1 MEKIVR
7 VVYKYTNPN
16 SATVLLVGM
25 NVCPVMGHTFMCPVF
40 NSYDHGSINKCLCTT
55 LLKFSQKGVNHSMC
69 LLHQNKNKIN
79 KLSLK

>member
-1 MEKIVR
+1 MNLEPHTSILFLLFLLLLSYNNMEKIVR

-40 NSYDHGSINKCLCTT
+40 NSYDHG
-55 LLKFSQKGVNHSMC
+55 
-69 LLHQNKNKIN
+69 
-79 KLSLK
+79 